1 MEVFAMLLTI
11 LLVYNLISHH
21 TSCLPNPT
29 TKVEMLFRTILL
41 SGILPLHSL
50 AVVADPPTPS
60 LGPVCAADNI
70 GETCMTIKGRGEIDR
85 ANITVDLE
93 EKKGGAGGGGHGGGG
108 HGGARPGAGGHS
120 GGGKGEGSSLAVS
133 SALIL
138 GSSVAAIVATLM
150 L

>member
-1 MEVFAMLLTI
+1 
-11 LLVYNLISHH
+11 
-21 TSCLPNPT
+21 
-29 TKVEMLFRTILL
+29 
-41 SGILPLHSL
+41 
-50 AVVADPPTPS
+50 
-60 LGPVCAADNI
+60 
-70 GETCMTIKGRGEIDR
+70 MTIKGRGEIDR